1 MSQQNI
7 KNYRRDIDGLRA
19 ISVLI
24 VIAFHAFPEWLP
36 GGFIGVDVF
45 FVISGFLI
53 TGIILNDIEANRFSI
68 LTFYNRRIRRI
79 FPALIVTLTCALVS
93 GWILL
98 SSEEYQQ
105 LGWHVF
111 ASGFF
116 FQNITLFSEAGYFDV
131 VADYKPLLHLWSLS
145 VEEQF
150 YLAYPLLL
158 LLLARSRA
166 LLFSVGF
173 LALVSFAACMFQT
186 YLVGEAAN
194 AFFLPQYRFWELMA
208 GSLVQLKMRS
218 TGKIA
223 SPYLSLIGVLL
234 LSIGVL
240 CTSRFIP
247 FPSLITLLPV
257 VGAVCVLA
265 GDSKSVFS
273 ARVLGSSILVGV
285 GLISY
290 PLYLFHWPLFSFAR
304 ILTAQEPAA
313 SLKWGLIAI
322 SIALATVT
330 YLLIE
335 RPLRFGKTKS
345 KSMWGDWRVSII
357 LTGMALALA
366 SGYYVYQSK
375 GVASRAIGS
384 NLDRHMRDRITVG
397 IEIEKRYKH
406 RSCDREPR
414 LDRAALPGC
423 LMYGPD
429 DASETIVVW
438 GDSHAEAW
446 SSVFF
451 NIADRFGKRV
461 IIFRQLGCAPIL
473 DTVRTD
479 GGAHSQNCKNS
490 EYSKA
495 VVTTVQ
501 NLKPKQVFLVA
512 RWSLYS
518 NGWYVGGQLQPAT
531 HFLSSSSSQPA
542 TLETSR
548 ETMRNN
554 LPKTIYALAEA
565 APVTVVKTMPILKAG
580 VEAIFLKRMAPTTR
594 TEHQSAEGFV
604 NEILENTIFNAP
616 SSKKA
621 ITTLDP
627 ADLLCR
633 EEQCAIA
640 INKTVMY
647 RDDNHITPQGALL
660 FENEILGALQ

>member
-1 MSQQNI
+1 MSQAHI
-7 KNYRRDIDGLRA
+7 ANYRRDIDGLRA

-24 VIAFHAFPEWLP
+24 VLVFHAFPEWLP

-53 TGIILNDIEANRFSI
+53 TGIIVNDIEANRFTI
-68 LTFYNRRIRRI
+68 LSFYNRRIRRI
-79 FPALIVTLTCALVS
+79 FPALIVTLTSALIG

-98 SSEEYQQ
+98 SNEEYQQ
-105 LGWHVF
+105 LAWHVL

-150 YLAYPLLL
+150 YVAYPLLL

-166 LLFSVGF
+166 LLFWIGL
-173 LALVSFAACMFQT
+173 LALISFAACMFQT
-186 YLVGEAAN
+186 YIVGEAAN
-194 AFFLPQYRFWELMA
+194 AFFLPQYRFWELLA
-208 GSLVQLKMRS
+208 GALVQIKMRS

-234 LSIGVL
+234 LSIGVC

-257 VGAVCVLA
+257 VGAMCVLA
-265 GDSKSVFS
+265 GDSKSAFS
-273 ARVLGSSILVGV
+273 ARILGSSILVAL

-304 ILTAQEPAA
+304 IVTAQEPSA
-313 SLKWGLIAI
+313 SLKLGLIAL
-322 SIALATVT
+322 SVALATVT

-335 RPLRFGKTKS
+335 RPLRFAKTRSKS
-345 KSMWGDWRVSII
+345 KWGDWRVGII
-357 LTGMALALA
+357 LIGMALAIGG
-366 SGYYVYQSK
+366 GYYVYRSN

-406 RSCDREPR
+406 RSCDREPL
-414 LDRAALPGC
+414 LDRAALSGC

-451 NIADRFGKRV
+451 DIADRFGKRV

-473 DTVRTD
+473 DAVRTD
-479 GGAHSQNCKNS
+479 GGAFSQNCKNS
-490 EYSKA
+490 DYSKA
-495 VVTTVQ
+495 VVATVQ
-501 NLKPKQVFLVA
+501 NLKPKRVFLVA

-531 HFLSSSSSQPA
+531 HFLSTNSGRPA

-548 ETMRNN
+548 ETIRSN
-554 LPKTIYALAEA
+554 LPKTLYALAEA
-565 APVTVVKTMPILKAG
+565 APVTVVKTIPILKAG
-580 VEAIFLKRMAPTTR
+580 VEAIFLKRMAPTTAA
-594 TEHQSAEGFV
+594 EHRLTEGFV
-604 NEILENTIFNAP
+604 NDIFEHAMLSAP
-616 SSKKA
+616 SSLKA
-621 ITTLDP
+621 ISTWDP
-627 ADLLCR
+627 AELLCR
-633 EEQCAIA
+633 EDQCAIA

-647 RDDNHITPQGALL
+647 RDDNHITPQGSLL
-660 FENEILGALQ
+660 FENEILGTLR